1 MELVIIIII
10 VLVLMA
16 TGILCSWNIIRKSI
30 LNSLRNKKVSDIR
43 TKITV
48 LETKV
53 EVLKSINLVGTI
65 IGILVPIVVLIF
77 TLLNNYTSN
86 MKDVLKMYNNNNSVV
101 NVLMNDSISFNEK
114 NNLLHNIF
122 ENASIDTDDKVLND
136 IRKDIKNIVI
146 DSKENNSKAIEL
158 VIREDNQLS
167 KYSGNS
173 IIKLYKEI
181 DIFDGL
187 PNMIYLIIVIVY
199 ILYTINWYYA
209 YELKIYKEY
218 VEINKIDFK
227 NRILMKIYQLY
238 QKDSKNVVVKNYYL
252 NLDNKT
258 FNEAIGKL
266 INENMILEKEK
277 NNYIISLEG
286 IKYIEEFIGI
296 DKHLD
301 SKKKVEL
308 IERFMMNID
317 N

>member
-1 MELVIIIII
+1 MELVIIII
-10 VLVLMA
+10 LVLIA

-48 LETKV
+48 LETRV

-218 VEINKIDFK
+218 IEINKIDFK

-252 NLDNKT
+252 NLDNET

>member
-1 MELVIIIII
+1 MELVIIII
-10 VLVLMA
+10 LVLMA

-199 ILYTINWYYA
+199 I
-209 YELKIYKEY
+209 
-218 VEINKIDFK
+218 
-227 NRILMKIYQLY
+227 
-238 QKDSKNVVVKNYYL
+238 
-252 NLDNKT
+252 
-258 FNEAIGKL
+258 
-266 INENMILEKEK
+266 
-277 NNYIISLEG
+277 
-286 IKYIEEFIGI
+286 
-296 DKHLD
+296 
-301 SKKKVEL
+301 
-308 IERFMMNID
+308 
-317 N
+317 

>member
-136 IRKDIKNIVI
+136 IRKDIKNILI

-173 IIKLYKEI
+173 IIKL
-181 DIFDGL
+181 
-187 PNMIYLIIVIVY
+187 
-199 ILYTINWYYA
+199 
-209 YELKIYKEY
+209 
-218 VEINKIDFK
+218 
-227 NRILMKIYQLY
+227 
-238 QKDSKNVVVKNYYL
+238 
-252 NLDNKT
+252 
-258 FNEAIGKL
+258 
-266 INENMILEKEK
+266 
-277 NNYIISLEG
+277 
-286 IKYIEEFIGI
+286 
-296 DKHLD
+296 
-301 SKKKVEL
+301 
-308 IERFMMNID
+308 
-317 N
+317 

>member
-1 MELVIIIII
+1 MELVIIII
-10 VLVLMA
+10 LVLMA

-227 NRILMKIYQLY
+227 NRILMKIYQLN

>member
-1 MELVIIIII
+1 MELVIIII
-10 VLVLMA
+10 LVLMA

-199 ILYTINWYYA
+199 ILYT
-209 YELKIYKEY
+209 
-218 VEINKIDFK
+218 
-227 NRILMKIYQLY
+227 
-238 QKDSKNVVVKNYYL
+238 
-252 NLDNKT
+252 
-258 FNEAIGKL
+258 
-266 INENMILEKEK
+266 
-277 NNYIISLEG
+277 
-286 IKYIEEFIGI
+286 
-296 DKHLD
+296 
-301 SKKKVEL
+301 
-308 IERFMMNID
+308 
-317 N
+317 

>member
-1 MELVIIIII
+1 MELVIIII
-10 VLVLMA
+10 LVLMA